1 MSVLCLLLVLICGNA
16 AESAPDLHPLAPP
29 DTSSPRATLNTFL
42 NEMNKAVGA
51 YKAGERD
58 QARVFL
64 NRAESCLN
72 LDTEPQ
78 AIKSMLGVYS
88 ALYLKETLDR
98 IYVPPP
104 EEIPDTK
111 TDESQ
116 KLTGWTL
123 PYTEITIAAVKDG
136 PMGPRF
142 LFSPETVARAEE
154 FYNKVL
160 SLPYKPGAE
169 GALVDQLSSS
179 AGLIATKKIMDR
191 LPVWLKVEI
200 VGEAVWQWIGLILY
214 LLFTVAALLITY
226 RYVRKGLNL
235 LDTRLHSNFTYSL
248 GGLVLPIILMLFPEP
263 ALRFLV
269 YCLHLR
275 NADLYLTIAFVCL
288 LISYAGRIWL
298 YAAVLNRAAAAV
310 IAMAKLEPSGMH
322 AQTIRLAFDVST
334 VVIVIASTINLGSR
348 LGLPTYSLVTGL
360 GVGGLAVALAAREAL
375 SNLIGTIAIFLDR
388 PFKLGDFIVLGDANQ
403 GTVAEIGLRS
413 TCIKRMDGV
422 LVSIPNANI
431 TKANIINE
439 SAPEAEI
446 RISLP
451 IGVAYGSSV
460 NEVEQALLTASKRCD
475 YVSAE
480 TAPSV
485 RLVTYGD
492 SAVQFEVLVWIIGP
506 ECRGQAKDQINRA
519 IGEEFE
525 KRGIEMPFPQR
536 DVHIHAHK

>member
-1 MSVLCLLLVLICGNA
+1 MVRNPDGLPARPITVAEAKSAVTGRFSEADHERAVRAGKGGAMRKIVIYVLSG
-16 AESAPDLHPLAPP
+16 
-29 DTSSPRATLNTFL
+29 
-42 NEMNKAVGA
+42 AVGLVMA
-51 YKAGERD
+51 VGLAVISGSPA
-58 QARVFL
+58 QAANRMQIHEIFYNSPGSDTGSNSSL
-64 NRAESCLN
+64 NHEWVQLHNTSG
-72 LDTEPQ
+72 
-78 AIKSMLGVYS
+78 S
-88 ALYLKETLDR
+88 R
-98 IYVPPP
+98 I
-104 EEIPDTK
+104 
-111 TDESQ
+111 